1 METEVLERVD
11 GVRACVFTLG
21 GDGFAIEVRCAREVV
36 VVDDVTIVPRGPSYL
51 VGVANLR
58 GRVLS
63 IVDIR
68 ALLGLAPRPVGRGTR
83 VLVVQAGSSQV
94 GVAVDAVLGLT
105 SFDELLPLGEAAR
118 RAYGE
123 FGVGLA
129 RHGDGVVTLLD
140 AERTLEALKRGGGD

>member
-1 METEVLERVD
+1 METAVLESVA

-21 GDGFAIEVRCAREVV
+21 GEGFAIEVRYAREVV
-36 VVDDVTIVPRGPSYL
+36 VIDEFTIVPRGPSYL
-51 VGVANLR
+51 VGVVNLR
-58 GRVLS
+58 GLILS

-68 ALLGLAPRPVGRGTR
+68 ALLGLATRPVGRGAR
-83 VLVVQAGSSQV
+83 VLVVAAGSGQV

-105 SFDELLPLGEAAR
+105 SFDEVLPFGEGAR

-129 RHGDGVVTLLD
+129 RHGDGLVKLLD
-140 AERTLEALKRGGGD
+140 AGKALEALKRGGGD